1 MIGEA
6 PERDVYDAGRY
17 KRRLPRMAKWLGG
30 IAAVLAAASAFL
42 VPPSAG
48 YLAYIDF
55 RVLALLFCLMAVVAG
70 FIEVGFFD
78 FISAK
83 LLGKTDKSKLIG
95 ILLVNLCFFSAM
107 LVTNDVALLTFVP
120 LTLGI
125 LGAVPASEL
134 IFVLVMETIAANL
147 GSMAT
152 PVGNPQNLYLY
163 SAYNVPLG
171 QFFATLAPLTVLS
184 WLLIMADMLL
194 RKASSAS
201 LSYSK
206 AAPRMDNASLL
217 ILTALFLLS
226 IGAVVHLIDY
236 RIVLA
241 VVAAAFLLWKREVLR
256 KVDYMLLL
264 TFVCFFIFVGNM
276 GELEAVRTLVSS
288 ILEGRE
294 LLVSAL
300 ISQLISNV
308 PAALMLSGF
317 TDKGTALLIG
327 TNIGGLG
334 TLWASLASLIT
345 FKLYSRSENAK
356 SGAFFGSFTLWNVA
370 FLAVLLVV
378 SLILY

>member
-1 MIGEA
+1 M
-6 PERDVYDAGRY
+6 
-17 KRRLPRMAKWLGG
+17 
-30 IAAVLAAASAFL
+30 
-42 VPPSAG
+42 
-48 YLAYIDF
+48 
-55 RVLALLFCLMAVVAG
+55 
-70 FIEVGFFD
+70 
-78 FISAK
+78 
-83 LLGKTDKSKLIG
+83 DK
-95 ILLVNLCFFSAM
+95 
-107 LVTNDVALLTFVP
+107 
-120 LTLGI
+120 
-125 LGAVPASEL
+125 
-134 IFVLVMETIAANL
+134 
-147 GSMAT
+147 
-152 PVGNPQNLYLY
+152 
-163 SAYNVPLG
+163 
-171 QFFATLAPLTVLS
+171 
-184 WLLIMADMLL
+184 
-194 RKASSAS
+194 
-201 LSYSK
+201 
-206 AAPRMDNASLL
+206 ASLL

-236 RIVLA
+236 RIVLT

-378 SLILY
+378 SLIIY

>member
-1 MIGEA
+1 MNTIKTFLKKE
-6 PERDVYDAGRY
+6 PV
-17 KRRLPRMAKWLGG
+17 LS
-30 IAAVLAAASAFL
+30 IAAVLAVLSAFL

-48 YLAYIDF
+48 YIEYMDF

-125 LGAVPASEL
+125 LGAVPADQL

-163 SAYNVPLG
+163 SSYNVPLG

-184 WLLIMADMLL
+184 WLLIMAVMLL
-194 RKASSAS
+194 RKGSAVS

-206 AAPRMDNASLL
+206 ASPSPEKKPLL
-217 ILTALFLLS
+217 LLTALFLLS

-236 RIVLA
+236 RICLV
-241 VVAAAFLLWKREVLR
+241 VVALVVFLWKREVLK

-264 TFVCFFIFVGNM
+264 TFVCFFVFVGNM

-317 TDKGTALLIG
+317 TDKGAALLVG

-345 FKLYSRSENAK
+345 FKLYSRHPGAK
-356 SGAFFGSFTLWNVA
+356 SGAFFGQFTLWNVA
-370 FLAVLLVV
+370 FLALLLLV
-378 SLILY
+378 SMLFY

>member
-1 MIGEA
+1 MNKLKSFLKKE
-6 PERDVYDAGRY
+6 PV
-17 KRRLPRMAKWLGG
+17 LS

-184 WLLIMADMLL
+184 WLLIMAVMLL

-206 AAPRMDNASLL
+206 AAPRMDKASLL

-236 RIVLA
+236 RIVLL
-241 VVAAAFLLWKREVLR
+241 VVAAVMLLWKREVLR

-317 TDKGTALLIG
+317 TDQGTALLIG

-378 SLILY
+378 SLIIY

>member
-1 MIGEA
+1 MDKLKHFLKKE
-6 PERDVYDAGRY
+6 PV
-17 KRRLPRMAKWLGG
+17 LS
-30 IAAVLAAASAFL
+30 IAAVLAVVSAFA

-48 YLAYIDF
+48 YLAYMDF

-163 SAYNVPLG
+163 SAYNVPLAE
-171 QFFATLAPLTVLS
+171 FFATLAPLTVLS
-184 WLLIMADMLL
+184 WVLIMAVMLL
-194 RKASSAS
+194 RKGSGAS
-201 LSYSK
+201 LHYGK
-206 AAPRMDNASLL
+206 EAPALEKKSLL

-241 VVAAAFLLWKREVLR
+241 VVALVMLLWKRDVLK

-288 ILEGRE
+288 LLEGRE

-317 TDKGTALLIG
+317 TDKGSALLIG

-356 SGAFFGSFTLWNVA
+356 SGAFFGSFTLWNVI
-370 FLAVLLVV
+370 FLVVLLAVSVV
-378 SLILY
+378 LY

>member
-1 MIGEA
+1 MEKIKHFLKKE
-6 PERDVYDAGRY
+6 PV
-17 KRRLPRMAKWLGG
+17 LS
-30 IAAVLAAASAFL
+30 IAAVLAVVSAFL

-48 YLAYIDF
+48 YIAYMDF

-78 FISAK
+78 FISAR

-163 SAYNVPLG
+163 SAYSVSLPD
-171 QFFATLAPLTVLS
+171 FFATLAPLTLIS
-184 WLLIMADMLL
+184 WVLIMAVMLL
-194 RKASSAS
+194 RKGSAQS
-201 LSYSK
+201 LRYDK
-206 AAPRMDNASLL
+206 AAPKLESKPLL
-217 ILTALFLLS
+217 LLTALFLLS
-226 IGAVVHLIDY
+226 IAAVVHVLDY
-236 RIVLA
+236 RLCLII
-241 VVAAAFLLWKREVLR
+241 VAAAFLLWKREILK
-256 KVDYMLLL
+256 KVDYTLLL
-264 TFVCFFIFVGNM
+264 TFICFFIFVGNM

-288 ILEGRE
+288 LLDGRE

-317 TDKGTALLIG
+317 TDNGTALLIG
-327 TNIGGLG
+327 TNLGGLG

-345 FKLYSRSENAK
+345 FKLYSRHKGAE
-356 SGAFFGSFTLWNVA
+356 SGRFFGSFTLWNVI
-370 FLAVLLVV
+370 FLVVLLVIAL
-378 SLILY
+378 LIY